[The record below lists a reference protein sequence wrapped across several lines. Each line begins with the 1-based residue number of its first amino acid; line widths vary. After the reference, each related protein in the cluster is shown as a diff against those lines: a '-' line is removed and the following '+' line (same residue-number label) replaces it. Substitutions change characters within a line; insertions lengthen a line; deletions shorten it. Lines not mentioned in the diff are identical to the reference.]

1 MRPKRYPYIQKRP
14 ADKLVIKT
22 EDSKA
27 VIEITSRNVTIS
39 GQSIIGV

>member
-1 MRPKRYPYIQKRP
+1 MRPKRYPYQKRL

-22 EDSKA
+22 EDGKA